1 MKQRILDAS
10 VIAAAFFQEE
20 FEEIAWT
27 LLASDCSLLAPGM
40 IIEEVGNVIWK
51 KFRRKE
57 IDENEASQLLT
68 DFLHLPF
75 QITPSSYL
83 IESALEIAM
92 EKDRT
97 VYDSLYVALA
107 VETKSTMITADK
119 RLVNSL
125 ADSPLEKYVM
135 WLGDLKS

>member
-1 MKQRILDAS
+1 MKQRIVDAS

-20 FEEIAWT
+20 FEERAWT

-57 IDENEASQLLT
+57 IDEDEASQLLT
-68 DFLHLPF
+68 DFLNLPLK
-75 QITPSSYL
+75 ITPSSTL

-107 VETKSTMITADK
+107 VKTDAVMVTADK
-119 RLVNSL
+119 RLVNAL
-125 ADSPLEKYVM
+125 AGSPMEKYVQ
-135 WLGDLKS
+135 WLGNVK

>member
-1 MKQRILDAS
+1 MKQRIIDAS
-10 VIAAAFFQEE
+10 VIATAFFQEE
-20 FEEIAWT
+20 LEEIAWT

-68 DFLHLPF
+68 DFLHLPL
-75 QITPSSYL
+75 QITPSIYL

-92 EKDRT
+92 KKDRT
-97 VYDSLYVALA
+97 VYDSLYIALA
-107 VETKSTMITADK
+107 VRTESVMVTADK
-119 RLVNSL
+119 RLINAL
-125 ADSPLEKYVM
+125 AGSPLEKYVK
-135 WLGDLKS
+135 WLGDVQ